1 MVVFSFI
8 DGHPHLGGVVADG
21 QASGDENFNMMRTI
35 VIAVCS
41 AIAYLAIVIGLTVYC
56 SIRLVRAKN
65 LRKQQ
70 NSESGE
76 TRILASLTDT

>member
-1 MVVFSFI
+1 M
-8 DGHPHLGGVVADG
+8 GGGGTQVIVE
-21 QASGDENFNMMRTI
+21 SFNMMKTI

-65 LRKQQ
+65 QRKQA
-70 NSESGE
+70 NGGD
-76 TRILASLTDT
+76 IPNGW